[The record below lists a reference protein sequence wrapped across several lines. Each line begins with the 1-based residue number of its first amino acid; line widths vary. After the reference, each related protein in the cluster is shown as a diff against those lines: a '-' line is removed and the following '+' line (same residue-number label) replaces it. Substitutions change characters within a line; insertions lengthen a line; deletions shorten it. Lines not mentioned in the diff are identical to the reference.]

1 MATVFSANKSSV
13 LVDGEAVDGLQSLA
27 FRTQTEQED
36 VRDVGTDERVAVVFG
51 LRTVLGE
58 LAVKSA
64 STKLDDLLAKQAAFQ
79 LVADLKQD
87 DSENSPK
94 RKLSFD
100 GCYVQDKRF
109 NLGANGSVLTTYAF
123 SATRLRET

>member
-1 MATVFSANKSSV
+1 MATIFSANKSSV

-36 VRDVGTDERVAVVFG
+36 VRGVGTDERVAVVFG

-64 STKLDDLLAKQAAFQ
+64 STRLDDLFSKQAMFQ

-87 DSENSPK
+87 DSDSSPK

-100 GCYVQDKRF
+100 CCYVQDKRF
-109 NLGANGSVLTTYAF
+109 GLGTNGSVLTTYAF
-123 SATRLRET
+123 TATRLRET

>member
-1 MATVFSANKSSV
+1 MAVVFSANKSSI
-13 LVDGEAVDGLQSLA
+13 LVDGESVDGLQSLA

-36 VRDVGTDERVAVVFG
+36 VRGVGTDERVAVVFG

-64 STKLDDLLAKQAAFQ
+64 STKLDDLLSKQAAFQ

-87 DSENSPK
+87 DSDNSPK

-100 GCYVQDKRF
+100 GCFVQDKRF
-109 NLGANGSVLTTYAF
+109 TLGAGGSVLTTYAF

>member
-1 MATVFSANKSSV
+1 M
-13 LVDGEAVDGLQSLA
+13 Q
-27 FRTQTEQED
+27 
-36 VRDVGTDERVAVVFG
+36 
-51 LRTVLGE
+51 GE
-58 LAVKSA
+58 LAVKSI

-87 DSENSPK
+87 ESENSPK

-109 NLGANGSVLTTYAF
+109 SLGANGSVLTTYAF
-123 SATRLRET
+123 TATRLRET

>member
-36 VRDVGTDERVAVVFG
+36 VRGVGTDERVAVVFG

-64 STKLDDLLAKQAAFQ
+64 STKLDDLLSKQAVFQ

-87 DSENSPK
+87 DSDNSPK

-100 GCYVQDKRF
+100 GCYLQDKRF
-109 NLGANGSVLTTYAF
+109 TLGAGGSVLTTYAF

>member
-13 LVDGEAVDGLQSLA
+13 LVDGEAVEGLQSLTY
-27 FRTQTEQED
+27 RVQTEQED
-36 VRDVGTDERVAVVFG
+36 VRGVGTDERVAVVFG

-58 LAVKSA
+58 LAVKSV
-64 STKLDDLLAKQAAFQ
+64 STKLDDMLGKQAAFQ

-87 DSENSPK
+87 ESETSPK

-109 NLGANGSVLTTYAF
+109 SLAANGSVLTTYAF
-123 SATRLRET
+123 TATRLRET

>member
-13 LVDGEAVDGLQSLA
+13 LVDGEAVEGLQSLTY
-27 FRTQTEQED
+27 RVQTEQED
-36 VRDVGTDERVAVVFG
+36 VRGVGTDERVAVVFG

-58 LAVKSA
+58 LAVKSV
-64 STKLDDLLAKQAAFQ
+64 STKLDDMLGKQTAFQ

-87 DSENSPK
+87 ESETSPK

-109 NLGANGSVLTTYAF
+109 SLAANGSVLTTYAF
-123 SATRLRET
+123 TATRLRET

>member
-13 LVDGEAVDGLQSLA
+13 MVDGEAVDGLQSLG

-36 VRDVGTDERVAVVFG
+36 VRGIGTDERVAVVFG

-58 LAVKSA
+58 LVVKSA
-64 STKLDDLLAKQAAFQ
+64 SAKLDDLFGQQAAFQ

-87 DSENSPK
+87 ESETSPK

-109 NLGANGSVLTTYAF
+109 TLGAGGSVLTTYSF

>member
-13 LVDGEAVDGLQSLA
+13 LVDGEAVEGLQSLTY
-27 FRTQTEQED
+27 RVQTEQED
-36 VRDVGTDERVAVVFG
+36 VRGVGTDERVAVVFG

-58 LAVKSA
+58 LAVKSV
-64 STKLDDLLAKQAAFQ
+64 STKLDDMLAKQTAFQ

-87 DSENSPK
+87 ESETSPK

-109 NLGANGSVLTTYAF
+109 SLAANGSVLTTYAF
-123 SATRLRET
+123 TATRLRET

>member
-13 LVDGEAVDGLQSLA
+13 LVDGEAVEGLQSLA

-36 VRDVGTDERVAVVFG
+36 IRGVGTDERVAVIFG
-51 LRTVLGE
+51 LRTVVGE

-64 STKLDDLLAKQAAFQ
+64 STKLDDLFSKQAVFQ

-87 DSENSPK
+87 DSENAPK

-109 NLGANGSVLTTYAF
+109 SLGASGSVLTTYAF

>member
-13 LVDGEAVDGLQSLA
+13 LIDGEAMDGLQSLA

-36 VRDVGTDERVAVVFG
+36 VRGIGSDERVAVVFG

-58 LAVKSA
+58 LVVKSA
-64 STKLDDLLAKQAAFQ
+64 STKLDDLFGKQAAFQ

-87 DSENSPK
+87 ESETSPK

-109 NLGANGSVLTTYAF
+109 SLGAGGSVLTTYSF

>member
-36 VRDVGTDERVAVVFG
+36 VRGIGTDERVAVVFG
-51 LRTVLGE
+51 MRTVLGE
-58 LAVKSA
+58 LVVKSA
-64 STKLDDLLAKQAAFQ
+64 NTKLDDLFGQQAAFQ

-87 DSENSPK
+87 ESDTSAK

-109 NLGANGSVLTTYAF
+109 SLGAGGSVLTTYNF

>member
-1 MATVFSANKSSV
+1 MATVFAANKSSV
-13 LVDGEAVDGLQSLA
+13 LVDGEVVEGLQSLA

-36 VRDVGTDERVAVVFG
+36 VRGVGSDERVAVVFG
-51 LRTVLGE
+51 LRTVVGE
-58 LAVKSA
+58 LAVKSV
-64 STKLDDLLAKQAAFQ
+64 STKLDELMGQRAPFQ

-87 DSENSPK
+87 ESESSPK

-109 NLGANGSVLTTYAF
+109 SLAANGSVLTTYAF
-123 SATRLRET
+123 TATRLREA